1 MAGIYTLSKNERLK
15 SLKAIRHLFE
25 FGQKFKVAPLLVYYH
40 METMPA
46 AEAFPLKMGV
56 SVGARHFK
64 KAVDRNLLKR
74 RMREAF
80 RKQKLPLMEMLR
92 QHQLHM
98 DVFFVYS
105 HALLSDYAT
114 IAQSME
120 NALGKL
126 INQIEKNQQHD

>member
-1 MAGIYTLSKNERLK
+1 MAGKYTLSKNERLK

-25 FGQKFKVAPLLVYYH
+25 CGQKFKVAPLLVYYH
-40 METMPA
+40 TETIPA
-46 AEAFPLKMGV
+46 AEEFPLKMGV

-64 KAVDRNLLKR
+64 KAVDRNLMKR

-80 RKQKLPLMEMLR
+80 RTKKLPLLEVLR
-92 QHQLHM
+92 QHQLRM

-105 HALLSDYAT
+105 HAMMADHAM

-120 NALGKL
+120 NALGRL
-126 INQIEKNQQHD
+126 INLIEKNQQHD